1 MGAHALLIGISH
13 FDDPKL
19 AALNSPKEDVQAF
32 AQVLADPQRGCFDS
46 VEVSIDNDLLTLR
59 DQLSTLMD
67 GRSADDMVL
76 LYYSGHG
83 IVAKG
88 QRLYLATGQ
97 SSFDKPQARSLST
110 NEIRDL
116 MEQSRASR
124 LVVILDCCHSGVF
137 AEGAKGGEAP
147 VMTDSTFGEIDGAE
161 GQYILTAT
169 DALQYAYDG
178 TGALRESKSGP
189 LLSRF
194 TRWLVDGI
202 GKGEASPFDE
212 NITLDA
218 LYQYLC
224 RRARA
229 EQAGMNPQR
238 FVKRGSGEIVIA
250 KNPAGKQLELPQNLL
265 AQLDSPQW
273 QMRKQAI
280 VELSALAKQKPMM
293 PLVKKAI
300 LDRISDERDVD
311 VREGMVNLLQRLGVT
326 RVEDLPSPPPS
337 GEDAE
342 TQRQATRETKK
353 PKSDSQPAFPSA
365 LSFARADDWRAKLV
379 AKGMVN
385 VLQRFGV
392 IRIADPPSPPPAED
406 DMRAMRQTPRET
418 KQPRFTPKS
427 KNEPEPAAPPAM
439 FLPHLNDW
447 QTKVLVKSGV
457 QTGALMAANA
467 APLSFE
473 LQRRANGLRTATYFR
488 RAAIGFSIFFGL
500 GAIGSAH
507 NTQDSD
513 NIAVV
518 LVLLFV
524 FGIVGLVN
532 RRKLRIDPQ
541 FSGDPDMKRLEEGV
555 PLIGSRWGWGWSLA
569 KREYEANIF
578 HRGCWWMVIGA
589 VLSIFGVAVQS

>member
-32 AQVLADPQRGCFDS
+32 AQVLKDPQRGGFDS
-46 VEVSIDNDLLTLR
+46 VEVSIDNDLLTIR

-67 GRSADDMVL
+67 GRSTDDMVL

-110 NEIRDL
+110 NEIRDQ

-137 AEGAKGGEAP
+137 AEGAKGAEAP
-147 VMTDSTFGEIDGAE
+147 AMTDSTFGDIDGAE

-189 LLSRF
+189 VLSRF
-194 TRWLVDGI
+194 TRWLVEGI

-212 NITLDA
+212 NITLDS

-250 KNPAGKQLELPQNLL
+250 KNPGGKQLELPQDLI
-265 AQLDSPQW
+265 ARLDSPQW
-273 QMRKQAI
+273 QTRKAA
-280 VELSALAKQKPMM
+280 VAELSLMAKQKPMM

-300 LDRISDERDVD
+300 LDRISDERDVE
-311 VREGMVNLLQRLGVT
+311 VREGMVNLLQRLGVPL
-326 RVEDLPSPPPS
+326 VEEPTPPPPPPPPPPPLR
-337 GEDAE
+337 ENV
-342 TQRQATRETKK
+342 QPKPRPLRQAKEQVFK
-353 PKSDSQPAFPSA
+353 PKPDEQPEPQPA
-365 LSFARADDWRAKLV
+365 LSL
-379 AKGMVN
+379 
-385 VLQRFGV
+385 
-392 IRIADPPSPPPAED
+392 
-406 DMRAMRQTPRET
+406 PR
-418 KQPRFTPKS
+418 
-427 KNEPEPAAPPAM
+427 
-439 FLPHLNDW
+439 LDDW

-457 QTGALMAANA
+457 QTGALMLANA
-467 APLSFE
+467 APLLFE
-473 LQRRANGLRTATYFR
+473 LQRRANGLRNATYFYR
-488 RAAIGFSIFFGL
+488 LAITFSILFSL
-500 GAIGSAH
+500 GAIGNAR
-507 NTQDSD
+507 NPEDGD
-513 NIAVV
+513 GIAVV
-518 LVLLFV
+518 LLTQFGFGV
-524 FGIVGLVN
+524 FGLVN
-532 RRKLRIDPQ
+532 RKRLHVDPQ
-541 FSGDPDMKRLEEGV
+541 FSRDPDMKRLEEAV
-555 PLIGSRWGWGWSLA
+555 PLIGSRWGWGWNLA
-569 KREYEANIF
+569 KLDYEANLF
-578 HRGCWWMVIGA
+578 HRGCWWMLIGA
-589 VLSIFGVAVQS
+589 LLAIFGVAAQS